1 LIKPFQ
7 RYSELIYIMCI
18 LQVASG
24 NFFSTYGG
32 GQVYVKNIVDE
43 MIRQQRSLV
52 VFSFLN
58 NNSGIEKKSYKN
70 IDLYEIGKK
79 GIDGLQQLVKMIGP
93 DIIHAHS
100 QKALMCTIG
109 QTLHIPVIITSHH
122 GGIVCPAGTLLNMK
136 DEICQASVSHINC
149 LPCMLRNIRSGK
161 YWYPLMKLLPMQQF
175 LSLGKYLERK
185 PFIPFVTPIGQTA
198 LSINRK
204 LQEWSIIAEKCTYMI
219 APCYAIRDVMIRAG
233 LDEKKVRVIPHGI
246 PIPYNMPSFSSIK
259 NSRIRFFYVGRIC
272 YVKGI
277 HVLLQ
282 AFHALRES
290 GVELHLIGGVGNK
303 GECKYMTRLQKKYH
317 KDSRIVWH
325 GKVNPEQVPDEI
337 KNMHVSLSPSIVL
350 EIFGLNIAE
359 SLAMGK
365 PVIATR
371 CGGAEMQIEDG
382 VNGWLV
388 TPNSAEAL
396 KNKMEDII
404 LDSSV
409 VHLMG
414 VNKGVVSIGRHCG
427 MLLELY
433 NQLISK

>member
-1 LIKPFQ
+1 MK
-7 RYSELIYIMCI
+7 I
-18 LQVASG
+18 LQIASG
-24 NFFSTYGG
+24 DFFSTYGG
-32 GQVYVKNIVDE
+32 GQVYVKNIINE
-43 MIRQQRSLV
+43 MVRQKHSLT

-58 NNSGIEKKSYKN
+58 NDSEVEKRSYKN

-79 GIDGLQQLVKMIGP
+79 GIDRLQSLVKMVHP

-122 GGIVCPAGTLLNMK
+122 GGIICPAGTLLNME
-136 DEICQASVSHINC
+136 DEICRTSVSHMNC
-149 LPCMLRNIRSGK
+149 LPCMLHNIRSGR
-161 YWYPLMKLLPMQQF
+161 YWYPLMKLLPIQQF

-185 PFIPFVTPIGQTA
+185 PFIPFITPIGQTA

-204 LQEWSIIAEKCTYMI
+204 LQEWSIIAEKCTCMI
-219 APCYAIRDVMIRAG
+219 APCYAMKDVMVRAG

-246 PIPYNMPSFSSIK
+246 PMPFNIPSFSSIK
-259 NSRIRFFYVGRIC
+259 NSRIKFFYVGRIC

-290 GVELHLIGGVGNK
+290 SVELHLIGGVGNK
-303 GECKYMTRLQKKYH
+303 GERKYMTRLQKKYH

-325 GKVNPEQVPDEI
+325 GKVSPEQVFDEI
-337 KNMHVSLSPSIVL
+337 KNMHVSLSPSIFL
-350 EIFGLNIAE
+350 ETFGLNIAE

-388 TPNSAEAL
+388 APNSAEAL

-404 LDSSV
+404 GDGLLFN
-409 VHLMG
+409 LMEIR
-414 VNKGVVSIGRHCG
+414 KKKELIPIEKHCNT
-427 MLLELY
+427 LINLY
-433 NQLISK
+433 MEYCEKEETSY